1 MLATSLVWACVVL
14 LLLVFIWGYQD
25 KQAQWELVERL
36 STQEALA
43 ARPSPFPP
51 AATRPWQPTPTASRV
66 PVQVPSATPT
76 ELTRPSATPLSEF
89 LPETE
94 LEAQTSPTSVWA
106 EQLVASPTSAR
117 SRTTPTRPAE
127 PSPTAPFFPTFTPTR
142 QPAATTSPA
151 AATPTATPAVDSTA
165 LSSRTLADDI
175 TIVQPAVRTRH
186 GQPTRLVIRSVGID
200 APVVAVMP
208 VTVTQNGQQYST
220 WPVADFAAGWH
231 ATSALPGQPG
241 NIVLAGHHN
250 IKGEVFRY
258 LVDVQEGDE
267 VDLYIGDSVYRYYV
281 EQKMILKE
289 KGEPLS
295 VRQKNAMWIAP
306 TPDERVT
313 LVTCWPYTNNTHRV
327 VVVAKPRSEA
337 RRSGG

>member
-43 ARPSPFPP
+43 ARPALVSPP
-51 AATRPWQPTPTASRV
+51 AARPWQPTPTSS
-66 PVQVPSATPT
+66 QTLIQSPSATPA
-76 ELTRPSATPLSEF
+76 EVARPLATPMAEI
-89 LPETE
+89 LPETQ
-94 LEAQTSPTSVWA
+94 LLDQPSPTPLRA
-106 EQLVASPTSAR
+106 GRLAASPTPAR
-117 SRTTPTRPAE
+117 LKATPSRPVE

-142 QPAATTSPA
+142 QPTPASPA
-151 AATPTATPAVDSTA
+151 ADTPTATPAVDSTA

-200 APVVAVMP
+200 APVVAVVP

-267 VDLYIGDSVYRYYV
+267 IDLYIGDAVYRYYV

-289 KGEPLS
+289 KGEPLA
-295 VRQKNAMWIAP
+295 VRQQNAMWIAP